1 MFLKLRVSGTQTTK
15 QKFSSTLRGWLPIL
29 QANLDSLV
37 ETLEPFVQENPF
49 ISVKSGSETPDK
61 RFEKKSFF
69 SEIAKTS
76 VSETI
81 EALTFDKKSL
91 FQALQEQVNPPLFPT
106 EKSQRIAYE
115 IIENINSEGYF
126 EIQALSEIAQKLL
139 VSAEEVEKIRQRF
152 SYLEPLGIGAID
164 VKETFLFQ
172 LQDLSLEN
180 ELYTMT
186 EKLII
191 NFEHIES
198 FGKEPLFHEALTIIK
213 RFRNPPAIDFLEDE
227 KEVIPDIFIYD
238 LAGAIEV
245 RLNDAYY
252 PEVILDTEGLDEN
265 HSFVSQKIKDAKDL
279 IDALEMRKATLY
291 KIGLMIVEYQYD
303 FFFGKAIK
311 PMKLKDLADDLGRNP
326 STISRAIAGKY
337 LSCSRGVI
345 PLKQFFATA
354 VEEDISNSAIKEYM
368 IELVKNE
375 NRLKPLSDI
384 KLLELIEGKFKIK
397 MVRRTITKYRQQFNI
412 ASSSERKK
420 LYTLKF

>member
-1 MFLKLRVSGTQTTK
+1 MKLRVSNTQTTK

-29 QANLDSLV
+29 QANLDTLV

-49 ISVKSGSETPDK
+49 ISVKSGCEVPDK
-61 RFEKKSFF
+61 KFEKKSFF
-69 SEIAKTS
+69 SEVSKNS

-81 EALTFDKKSL
+81 EALTLDKKSL
-91 FQALQEQVNPPLFPT
+91 FQTLHEQINPPLFPT

-115 IIENINSEGYF
+115 IIEHINAEGYF
-126 EIQALSEIAQKLL
+126 EAASLVEIAKKLA
-139 VSAEEVEKIRQRF
+139 VSTDEVEKIRQRF
-152 SYLEPLGIGAID
+152 AYLEPLGIGALD
-164 VKETFLFQ
+164 LKETFLFQ
-172 LQDLSLEN
+172 LQDLSLEDA
-180 ELYTMT
+180 LYCMV
-186 EKLII
+186 EKLITH
-191 NFEHIES
+191 FDTIES
-198 FGKEPLFHEALTIIK
+198 FSKEPLFSEALSVIK

-252 PEVILDTEGLDEN
+252 PEVILDTEGIDEN

-368 IELVKNE
+368 LELVKNE
-375 NRLKPLSDI
+375 SKLKPLSDL
-384 KLLELIEGKFKIK
+384 KLLELIESKFNIK

>member
-1 MFLKLRVSGTQTTK
+1 MKLRVSSTQTTK

-29 QANLDSLV
+29 QANLDTLV

-49 ISVKSGSETPDK
+49 ISVKSGCEVPDK
-61 RFEKKSFF
+61 KFEKKSFF
-69 SEIAKTS
+69 SEVSKNS
-76 VSETI
+76 VTETI
-81 EALTFDKKSL
+81 EALTLDKKSL
-91 FQALQEQVNPPLFPT
+91 FQTLHEQINPPLFPT

-115 IIENINSEGYF
+115 IIEHINAEGYF
-126 EIQALSEIAQKLL
+126 EATSLVEIAKKLA
-139 VSAEEVEKIRQRF
+139 VSTDEIEKIRQRF
-152 SYLEPLGIGAID
+152 AYLEPLGIGALD
-164 VKETFLFQ
+164 LKETFLFQ
-172 LQDLSLEN
+172 LQDLSLEDA
-180 ELYTMT
+180 LYSMV

-191 NFEHIES
+191 NFDTIES
-198 FGKEPLFHEALTIIK
+198 FSKEPLFSEALSVIK

-245 RLNDAYY
+245 RLNDTYY
-252 PEVILDTEGLDEN
+252 PEVILDTEGIDEN

-368 IELVKNE
+368 LELVKNE
-375 NRLKPLSDI
+375 SKLKPLSDL
-384 KLLELIEGKFKIK
+384 KLLELIESKFNIK

-420 LYTLKF
+420 LYTLKL

>member
-1 MFLKLRVSGTQTTK
+1 MKLRVSGTQTTK

-29 QANLDSLV
+29 QANLDTLV

-69 SEIAKTS
+69 SEVAKAS
-76 VSETI
+76 VSDTI
-81 EALTFDKKSL
+81 EALTLDKKSL
-91 FQALQEQVNPPLFPT
+91 FQTLHEQINPPLFPT
-106 EKSQRIAYE
+106 EKSQLIAYE

-126 EIQALSEIAQKLL
+126 EAASLVEIAKKLA
-139 VSAEEVEKIRQRF
+139 VSTEEVEKIRQRF
-152 SYLEPLGIGAID
+152 AYLDPLGIGALDI
-164 VKETFLFQ
+164 KETFLFQ
-172 LQDLSLEN
+172 LQDLSLEDT
-180 ELYTMT
+180 LYAMV

-191 NFEHIES
+191 NFEAIES
-198 FGKEPLFHEALTIIK
+198 FSKEPLFHEALSVIK

-368 IELVKNE
+368 LELVKNE
-375 NRLKPLSDI
+375 SKIKPLSDI
-384 KLLELIEGKFKIK
+384 KLLELIEKKFNIK

>member
-1 MFLKLRVSGTQTTK
+1 MKLRVSSTQTTK

-29 QANLDSLV
+29 QANLDTLA

-69 SEIAKTS
+69 SEVAKAS
-76 VSETI
+76 VSDTI
-81 EALTFDKKSL
+81 EALTLDKKSL
-91 FQALQEQVNPPLFPT
+91 FQTLHEQINPPLFPT

-126 EIQALSEIAQKLL
+126 EVTSLVEIAKKLAT
-139 VSAEEVEKIRQRF
+139 SIEEVEKIRQRF
-152 SYLEPLGIGAID
+152 AYLEPLGIGALDI
-164 VKETFLFQ
+164 KETFLFQ
-172 LQDLSLEN
+172 LQDLSLEDN
-180 ELYTMT
+180 LYRMI

-191 NFEHIES
+191 NFEGIES
-198 FGKEPLFHEALTIIK
+198 FSKEPLFHEALSVIK
-213 RFRNPPAIDFLEDE
+213 RFRNPPAIEFLEDE

-368 IELVKNE
+368 VELVKNE
-375 NRLKPLSDI
+375 SKLKPLSDL
-384 KLLELIEGKFKIK
+384 KLLELIEKKFNIK

>member
-1 MFLKLRVSGTQTTK
+1 MKLRVSSTQSTK

-49 ISVKSGSETPDK
+49 LSVKSGSETPDK
-61 RFEKKSFF
+61 RFEKKNFF
-69 SEIAKTS
+69 SEAAKTS
-76 VSETI
+76 VSDTI
-81 EALTFDKKSL
+81 EALTLDKKSL
-91 FQALQEQVNPPLFPT
+91 FQTLHEQINPPLFPT

-115 IIENINSEGYF
+115 IIENITAEGYF
-126 EIQALSEIAQKLL
+126 EVQALTEIATKLSL
-139 VSAEEVEKIRQRF
+139 SIEEVEKIRQRF
-152 SYLEPLGIGAID
+152 AFLDPLGVGAVD
-164 VKETFLFQ
+164 LKETFLFQ

-180 ELYTMT
+180 DLYRMI
-186 EKLII
+186 EKLIL
-191 NFEHIES
+191 NFEAIES
-198 FGKEPLFHEALTIIK
+198 FYKEPLFHEALGIIK
-213 RFRNPPAIDFLEDE
+213 RFHNPPAIEFMEDE

-238 LAGAIEV
+238 LEGAIEV
-245 RLNDAYY
+245 KLNDSYY
-252 PEVILDTEGLDEN
+252 PEIILDTDGLDEN

-326 STISRAIAGKY
+326 STISRAISGKY
-337 LSCSRGVI
+337 LSCSRGVM

-354 VEEDISNSAIKEYM
+354 LEEDISNSAIKEYM

-375 NRLKPLSDI
+375 SKTKPLSDI
-384 KLLELIEGKFKIK
+384 KILEFIEEKFNIK

-412 ASSSERKK
+412 ASSAERKK
-420 LYTLKF
+420 LYTLQF